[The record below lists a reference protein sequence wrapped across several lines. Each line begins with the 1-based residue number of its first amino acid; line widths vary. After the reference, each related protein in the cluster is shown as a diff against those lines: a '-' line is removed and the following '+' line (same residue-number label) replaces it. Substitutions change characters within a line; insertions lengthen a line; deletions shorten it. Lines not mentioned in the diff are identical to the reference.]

1 MTQVL
6 HAIEEKIIKA
16 LKEYGTSDMTKLLTR
31 TDLGEDQIRR
41 GTEWLR
47 LKKLA
52 NVNTQTSI
60 VLALGKN
67 GLEAVEHGLPERR
80 LIKLLE
86 HEPMSIAD
94 ASSKLGGAFGSAI
107 KSARDGGFVSV
118 KDGILSLEKP
128 APKLLPGEKVLE
140 LFKSGGFADPG
151 REIAEKYAKSDPGYV
166 HLMERPDFFKT
177 KKTNRQQIS
186 LTDEG
191 LTLDFTKNARAGAID
206 VDASVPIT
214 HVSRRHPLSETIRE
228 VREAFVALGFEE
240 IDGNLAQPGFWN
252 FDALFTPQDHP
263 AREMQD
269 TFYIKGAKS
278 SKFASRDQISKV
290 AATHEKNWK
299 YTWDKNESSRMV
311 LRTHTTCVTINHLA
325 KTRPKSARV
334 FSLGSVF
341 RNEKQS
347 YKHLAEFHQVEGV
360 LSGPNATL
368 RDLMGIQSEFY
379 RRIGLGKV
387 RFWPTFFP
395 YTEPS
400 LQTMVY
406 NEDLGKWVEM
416 FGMGIFRPEVI
427 RPLAIP
433 GPVLA
438 WGGGIERIAMLKYGV
453 SDVREFY
460 NNDIKWL
467 RGALKRQ

>member
-1 MTQVL
+1 
-6 HAIEEKIIKA
+6 
-16 LKEYGTSDMTKLLTR
+16 
-31 TDLGEDQIRR
+31 
-41 GTEWLR
+41 
-47 LKKLA
+47 
-52 NVNTQTSI
+52 
-60 VLALGKN
+60 
-67 GLEAVEHGLPERR
+67 
-80 LIKLLE
+80 
-86 HEPMSIAD
+86 
-94 ASSKLGGAFGSAI
+94 
-107 KSARDGGFVSV
+107 
-118 KDGILSLEKP
+118 
-128 APKLLPGEKVLE
+128 
-140 LFKSGGFADPG
+140 
-151 REIAEKYAKSDPGYV
+151 
-166 HLMERPDFFKT
+166 MERPDFFKT

>member
-1 MTQVL
+1 M
-6 HAIEEKIIKA
+6 
-16 LKEYGTSDMTKLLTR
+16 
-31 TDLGEDQIRR
+31 DQIRR

-240 IDGNLAQPGFWN
+240 IWKFGTEGFWN
-252 FDALFTPQDHP
+252 FDALFTPQ
-263 AREMQD
+263 
-269 TFYIKGAKS
+269 
-278 SKFASRDQISKV
+278 
-290 AATHEKNWK
+290 
-299 YTWDKNESSRMV
+299 
-311 LRTHTTCVTINHLA
+311 
-325 KTRPKSARV
+325 
-334 FSLGSVF
+334 
-341 RNEKQS
+341 
-347 YKHLAEFHQVEGV
+347 
-360 LSGPNATL
+360 
-368 RDLMGIQSEFY
+368 
-379 RRIGLGKV
+379 
-387 RFWPTFFP
+387 
-395 YTEPS
+395 
-400 LQTMVY
+400 
-406 NEDLGKWVEM
+406 
-416 FGMGIFRPEVI
+416 EVI
-427 RPLAIP
+427 PR
-433 GPVLA
+433 G
-438 WGGGIERIAMLKYGV
+438 
-453 SDVREFY
+453 
-460 NNDIKWL
+460 NDFL
-467 RGALKRQ
+467 HV

>member
-1 MTQVL
+1 MVQVL
-6 HAIEEKIIKA
+6 HAIEEKIIGA
-16 LKEYGTSDMTKLLTR
+16 LKKYGTSDMTKLLTR
-31 TDLGEDQIRR
+31 TNLGEDQIRR

-47 LKKLA
+47 LKKLV
-52 NVNTQTSI
+52 NVETQTST
-60 VLALGKN
+60 VLLLGKN
-67 GLEAVEHGLPERR
+67 GLEAAEHGLAERR
-80 LIKLLE
+80 LLQLLE
-86 HEPMSIAD
+86 NEQMTVAD

-107 KSARDGGFVSV
+107 KVARAEGFVSARDG
-118 KDGILSLEKP
+118 ILRLDKP
-128 APKLLPGEKVLE
+128 APKLLPGEKILE
-140 LFKSGGFADPG
+140 MFKSGGFADPG
-151 REIAEKYAKSDPGYV
+151 REIVEKYAKDHPGYAQ
-166 HLMERPDFFKT
+166 LMQRPDFFKIKNIN
-177 KKTNRQQIS
+177 KKQIS

-191 LTLDFTKNARAGAID
+191 LALDLAKNTNTGAID
-206 VDASVPIT
+206 VTADVPAVY
-214 HVSRRHPLSETIRE
+214 VSRRHPLTETIRE

-240 IDGNLAQPGFWN
+240 IDGNLTQPGFWN

-269 TFYIKGAKS
+269 TFYIHGAKS

-290 AATHEKNWK
+290 AASHEKNWK
-299 YTWDKNESSRMV
+299 YNWDKNESSRMV
-311 LRTHTTCVTINHLA
+311 LRTHTTCVTIQHLA
-325 KTRPKSARV
+325 KTRPKRARV

-341 RNEKQS
+341 RNEKSS

-360 LSGPNATL
+360 LSGPDATL
-368 RDLMGIQSEFY
+368 RDLMGIQGEFY

-406 NEDLGKWVEM
+406 NEKLGKWVEM